1 MKNISLMLSALLM
14 TFVIGCQTKS
24 NVMKK
29 DEVVSNL
36 QEKLIMAKDG
46 DVIELPEGTF
56 QFTKPLS
63 IDKLNNIT
71 LKGQGK
77 DKTIISFKGQ
87 TEGAEGLKI
96 SACHHLTLEGF
107 SMFDTKGDIIK
118 AQECKDLSISSVKV
132 GWTNGPDSSN
142 GSYALYPV
150 TCENVLIQDCEVFG
164 ASDAGIYVGQ
174 SKNIIVRNN
183 YVHENV
189 AGIEIENSMN
199 AEVYKNKA
207 ENNTGGI
214 CIFDLPNIPIK
225 YGMNIR
231 VFDNEI
237 INNNHVNFAPL
248 GNTVAMVPA
257 GTGSFILSSDKVEFF
272 NNKISNH
279 HTVGTAL
286 VSYLLLGT
294 PITDSLYDPFYN
306 GISIH
311 DNVYTNGA
319 KKPDISKPMGGLMA
333 QMFGANIPE
342 IIIDG
347 IYNPA
352 NVDMKTGQLAGD
364 KAISI
369 KNNGNA
375 QVVNLDAGQQFKKL
389 QIDAKQFESA
399 NIIVRTDPSW
409 YKEKL
414 NK

>member
-1 MKNISLMLSALLM
+1 MKNCI
-14 TFVIGCQTKS
+14 VILVSILIVSMVGCQTKS
-24 NVMKK
+24 NVMKPE
-29 DEVVSNL
+29 EVVSFL
-36 QEKLIMAKDG
+36 QEKLITAKDG
-46 DVIELPEGTF
+46 EVIELPEGTF

-63 IDKLNNIT
+63 LDKLNNVT

-96 SACHHLTLEGF
+96 SACNHLTLEGF
-107 SMFDTKGDIIK
+107 SMYDTKGDIIK
-118 AQECKDLSISSVKV
+118 AQECKDLTINSVKI
-132 GWTNGPDSSN
+132 GWTGGADSSN

-150 TCENVLIQDCEVFG
+150 TCENVMIENCEVFG

-189 AGIEIENSMN
+189 AGIEIENSTN

-214 CIFDLPNIPIK
+214 CIFDLPNIPVK

-231 VFDNEI
+231 VFDNEV
-237 INNNHVNFAPL
+237 INNNHSNFAPL
-248 GNTVAMVPA
+248 GNSVAMIPA
-257 GTGSFILSSDKVEFF
+257 GTGAFILSSDKVEFF
-272 NNKISNH
+272 NNKFTNH
-279 HTVGTAL
+279 NTVGTA
-286 VSYLLLGT
+286 VISYLFLGT

-306 GISIH
+306 SISIH
-311 DNVYTNGA
+311 DNVYTNA
-319 KKPDISKPMGGLMA
+319 SKNPDVSKQMGGLMA

-342 IIIDG
+342 VVIDG

-352 NVDMKTGQLAGD
+352 NIDISSGKLGGD
-364 KAISI
+364 KAVSI

-375 QVVNLDAGQQFKKL
+375 QLVNLDAGQGFKNL
-389 QIDAKQFESA
+389 LVDAKQFDKA
-399 NIIVRTDPSW
+399 IIVISTDPSW
-409 YKEKL
+409 YKEKAV
-414 NK
+414 K